1 MMLAAV
7 FGTFL
12 FLALIFGDW
21 YQFTSLQSWAGRYGF
36 GIARR
41 QDRVATIPVE
51 SLIRQFNSQGV
62 LQLPHGVARFF
73 REQDLIVIR
82 PYYQVFSIRF
92 RTAWPLK
99 GTIEVQQE
107 GQGLLLGLVKR
118 MPWTSALITML
129 WLGIVV
135 LGTLTFVVMFGLDGG
150 FQSAG
155 GVFLALG
162 IVALGMLVLAF
173 GLVLLSLAYRL
184 EDHRLMQVYQELH
197 EVLNPSIKSPHPAP
211 PAFAESAS
219 ADRSPQEGE
228 GIF

>member
-1 MMLAAV
+1 MMVAAV

-21 YQFTSLQSWAGRYGF
+21 YQFTSLQSWTSRYGF

-41 QDRVATIPVE
+41 QDRLAKMPSE
-51 SLIRQFNSQGV
+51 SLPRQFNSQGV

-73 REQDLIVIR
+73 QEQKLIVIR
-82 PYYQVFSIRF
+82 PYYQLFSIRF

-99 GTIEVQQE
+99 GTVEVQQE
-107 GQGLLLGLVKR
+107 GQELLLGLVKR
-118 MPWTSALITML
+118 MPWTSALITMS

-135 LGTLTFVVMFGLDGG
+135 LGTLTFVVTFGLDGG

-155 GVFLALG
+155 GVLLALG
-162 IVALGMLVLAF
+162 IVALGVLVLAF

-184 EDHRLMQVYQELH
+184 EDHRLMQVYQELQ
-197 EVLNPSIKSPHPAP
+197 EALDPSLKN
-211 PAFAESAS
+211 EKK
-219 ADRSPQEGE
+219 
-228 GIF
+228 

>member
-1 MMLAAV
+1 M
-7 FGTFL
+7 
-12 FLALIFGDW
+12 
-21 YQFTSLQSWAGRYGF
+21 
-36 GIARR
+36 
-41 QDRVATIPVE
+41 PVE
-51 SLIRQFNSQGV
+51 NLSRQFNSQGV

-73 REQDLIVIR
+73 REQNLIVIR
-82 PYYQVFSIRF
+82 PYYQLFSIRF

-99 GTIEVQQE
+99 GTIEVQQV
-107 GQGLLLGLVKR
+107 GQELLLGMVKR

-184 EDHRLMQVYQELH
+184 EDHRLMQVYQELQ
-197 EVLNPSIKSPHPAP
+197 EVLNPSIQSPHPCAP
-211 PAFAESAS
+211 SPR
-219 ADRSPQEGE
+219 RSGFGRQVSQGAREKYLKRSLFLFWLFFGDQVFFLFGE
-228 GIF
+228 IVHLEFW